1 MAGTIKRSN
10 TLALAS
16 YEVLRR
22 DKALLALPC
31 MGFLG
36 SIVITVAFWIPVW
49 FITNGVESITADA
62 AAEWGVQPVVWISAI
77 ASCLLVSFVS
87 VFFSVALVYGAWQRF
102 QGNKPTISDCISAAI
117 DRLDVIVPWSLLAG
131 TIGLLPTLVRN
142 LRDFLKDLPFFIG
155 PIITV
160 LSWVFAIV
168 WDVISFLVP
177 PILVVERPRPLA
189 SFRRSRQLFR
199 ETWGAQLVNQVSF
212 GLIWLAGVVGGLA
225 VVAIFAAIPVT
236 IGLPG
241 AIYLFVALAIV
252 WVAIVSVAIGALTGV
267 FKMALYLFATTGEVP
282 GDFQDTGLEEAFAN
296 RKELKAERKAKRA
309 ARRGVS
315 EATDLSHEPPELPS
329 RS

>member
-1 MAGTIKRSN
+1 MGTVKRSN

-22 DKALLALPC
+22 DKALLALPF
-31 MGFLG
+31 MGLLG
-36 SIVITVAFWIPVW
+36 SIVITVAFWIPIW
-49 FITNGVESITADA
+49 LITNGVESSTADA

-77 ASCLLVSFVS
+77 VSCLLVSLIS
-87 VFFSVALVYGAWQRF
+87 VFFSVALAYGAWQRF
-102 QGNKPTISDCISAAI
+102 QGNKPTISDCISAAV

-131 TIGLLPTLVRN
+131 TIGLLPSIARN

-177 PILVVERPRPLA
+177 PILVVERPGPMA

-199 ETWGAQLVNQVSF
+199 DTWGTQLVNQVSF
-212 GLIWLAGVVGGLA
+212 GLIWLVAVVGGLA
-225 VVAIFAAIPVT
+225 VVAIIGAIPFAV
-236 IGLPG
+236 GVPG
-241 AIYLFVALAIV
+241 VIYLFAALGIV
-252 WVAIVSVAIGALTGV
+252 WLAIVSVAIGALTGI

-309 ARRGVS
+309 ARRETSKG
-315 EATDLSHEPPELPS
+315 TNLSQQTA
-329 RS
+329 

>member
-1 MAGTIKRSN
+1 MAGTVKRSN

-22 DKALLALPC
+22 DKALLALPF

-36 SIVITVAFWIPVW
+36 SMAITLALWIPIW
-49 FITNGVESITADA
+49 LMTNGVESATATD
-62 AAEWGVQPVVWISAI
+62 AAEWGLQPVVWISVI
-77 ASCLLVSFVS
+77 VSCLLVSLIS
-87 VFFSVALVYGAWQRF
+87 VFFSVALAYGAWQRF
-102 QGNKPTISDCISAAI
+102 QGNKPTISDCISAAV
-117 DRLDVIVPWSLLAG
+117 DRLDVIVPWSLLTG
-131 TIGLLPTLVRN
+131 TIGLLPTIARN

-199 ETWGAQLVNQVSF
+199 DTWGTQLVNQVSF
-212 GLIWLAGVVGGLA
+212 GLIWLVGVVVGLA
-225 VVAIFAAIPVT
+225 VVAVVGAIPFALGV
-236 IGLPG
+236 PG
-241 AIYLFVALAIV
+241 AVYILAALGIV

-309 ARRGVS
+309 ARRGVG

-329 RS
+329 HS